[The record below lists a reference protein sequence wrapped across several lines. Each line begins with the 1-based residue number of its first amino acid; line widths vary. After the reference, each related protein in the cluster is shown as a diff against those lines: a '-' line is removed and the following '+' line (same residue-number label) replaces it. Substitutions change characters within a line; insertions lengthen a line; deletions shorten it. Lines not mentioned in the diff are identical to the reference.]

1 MISRV
6 SLRTAFAALGLVA
19 TVGMI
24 GSASAREVRP
34 IYKPFPVMQLN
45 KAPTTQH
52 ANSFAR
58 ARHGDAISSAA
69 TSNLVIQDNTKLGFG
84 KHTLQLNSAPTR
96 QTANSKAVAFGGA
109 ALSDASTDN
118 TIIQNNTGGRL
129 QINRA
134 PTTQTARSSALSFGG
149 PAVSSAETSNVV
161 SQGNVR

>member
-1 MISRV
+1 MVSRV
-6 SLRTAFAALGLVA
+6 SLRTAFAALGLLA
-19 TVGMI
+19 TAGMI
-24 GSASAREVRP
+24 GPASAGELRP
-34 IYKPFPVMQLN
+34 VYKPFPVVQLN
-45 KAPTTQH
+45 KAPTSQH
-52 ANSFAR
+52 ADSFAR

-84 KHTLQLNSAPTR
+84 GHTKQINSAPTR

-134 PTTQTARSSALSFGG
+134 PVTQSAHSSALSVGG